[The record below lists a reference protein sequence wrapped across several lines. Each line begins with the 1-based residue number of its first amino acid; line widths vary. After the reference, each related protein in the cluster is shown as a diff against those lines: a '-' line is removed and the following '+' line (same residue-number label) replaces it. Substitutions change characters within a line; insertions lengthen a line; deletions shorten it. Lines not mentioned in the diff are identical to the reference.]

1 MLELKQQQGE
11 PPWYL
16 PLLKTE
22 TGLMGQ
28 DLSSTRDLAAG
39 LGGVVPFEFLVTTA
53 SWNRTAYVP
62 THCHRS
68 ACLASASLHL
78 SLALFARAKA
88 DAWSERPWTLSGQKD
103 GYISEQRIRPG
114 GWNTCSIL
122 QGKLP
127 CYPLQNSEMAS
138 ILAKSLPEPLGT
150 SKQQLP

>member
-53 SWNRTAYVP
+53 S
-62 THCHRS
+62 
-68 ACLASASLHL
+68 
-78 SLALFARAKA
+78 
-88 DAWSERPWTLSGQKD
+88 
-103 GYISEQRIRPG
+103 
-114 GWNTCSIL
+114 
-122 QGKLP
+122 
-127 CYPLQNSEMAS
+127 
-138 ILAKSLPEPLGT
+138 
-150 SKQQLP
+150 